1 MVLER
6 VISLI
11 ASQFCLEEDE
21 LSEDTD
27 FESLGADDEDI
38 EDMILALEGE
48 FEITFHE
55 DEILRLNDIADL
67 VKIVEKAV
75 SLPDLD

>member
-21 LSEDTD
+21 LSEDTEL
-27 FESLGADDEDI
+27 ESLGADEEDI
-38 EDMILALEGE
+38 EDLITALEGE

-55 DEILRLNDIADL
+55 DEISRLNDIADL
-67 VKIVEKAV
+67 VEIVEKAIN
-75 SLPDLD
+75 LPDLD

>member
-21 LSEDTD
+21 LSEDTEI
-27 FESLGADDEDI
+27 ESLGADEEDI
-38 EDMILALEGE
+38 EDLITALEGE

-55 DEILRLNDIADL
+55 DEISRLNDIADL
-67 VKIVEKAV
+67 VEIVEKAI